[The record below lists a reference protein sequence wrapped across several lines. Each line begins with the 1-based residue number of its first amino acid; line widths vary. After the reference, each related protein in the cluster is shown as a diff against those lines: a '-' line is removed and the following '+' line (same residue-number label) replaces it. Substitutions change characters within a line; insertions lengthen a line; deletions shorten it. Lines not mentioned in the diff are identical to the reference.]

1 MKKELLNRV
10 VINPKIM
17 AGKPVI
23 RGTRIPVE
31 LILKKLGQ
39 NIDFQEI
46 LEDFPRLKIEDIK
59 AALELYISRG
69 AEFVLSEVAGMIG
82 KNLRDSSANK
92 PEFFMKNILLP

>member
-23 RGTRIPVE
+23 RGTRITVE
-31 LILKKLGQ
+31 IILKKLGQ

-59 AALELYISRG
+59 AAVIY
-69 AEFVLSEVAGMIG
+69 AESLVENTEVFPLFTSSSKFTVL
-82 KNLRDSSANK
+82 K
-92 PEFFMKNILLP
+92 

>member
-1 MKKELLNRV
+1 LINFIDCGGVKMKQALLNRI

-17 AGKPVI
+17 VGKPVI

-39 NIDFQEI
+39 NIDVKEV

-59 AALELYISRG
+59 AAVMY
-69 AEFVLSEVAGMIG
+69 AESLVENTEVFPLSP
-82 KNLRDSSANK
+82 S
-92 PEFFMKNILLP
+92 